1 MGRRFGVG
9 DRVSVLPDPK
19 ANVGIYDDCCDPGT
33 VGVVLHIDD
42 SDTPGYTVQI
52 DGMEENFFAFE
63 REVGSPDDE
72 EWRAKC
78 NQAIVEAVQNG

>member
-19 ANVGIYDDCCDPGT
+19 VNVGIDCCDPGT
-33 VGVVLHIDD
+33 VGVVIHIDD
-42 SDTPGYTVQI
+42 SDTSGYTVQI
-52 DGMEENFFAFE
+52 DGMKEHFFAFE
-63 REVGSPDDE
+63 REVGSPNDE

-78 NQAIVEAVQNG
+78 NQAIVEEVQDG